1 MRAQVFVTFVVIFSL
16 NTLVYYNYMGNKMSK
31 INFNVKN
38 DKVAHP
44 LVYETRLVYL
54 ISATELAEAL
64 SHYMIERDED
74 DFVELKKKLVFV
86 YSLLQNNLNDY
97 DSEITKVVYKILE
110 NVDVGD
116 DELIYA
122 VLKTL
127 EFFEKKRITNVF
139 ATTSKEVLEDEI

>member
-1 MRAQVFVTFVVIFSL
+1 
-16 NTLVYYNYMGNKMSK
+16 MSK

-74 DFVELKKKLVFV
+74 DLVELKKKLVFV

-139 ATTSKEVLEDEI
+139 ATTNREVLEDEI

>member
-1 MRAQVFVTFVVIFSL
+1 
-16 NTLVYYNYMGNKMSK
+16 MSK